1 MDEARKREQERHEAE
16 RAARTD
22 AEAQEPTE
30 PQRELPT
37 REELQA
43 TVREMRQRRF
53 ELFNNCEP
61 MGLSVNSQFI
71 KDRIQTMA
79 ESRLRAA
86 RLFAFEVTPT
96 TSSMVVFVGRSQIK
110 DTDGTQI
117 GVMAVANVSYRKLV
131 EDAWGNARPAETWS
145 SFIYNGYGGTE
156 EAITGGIM
164 QNMSEMIDGFLLEYL
179 RVNEAAC

>member
-30 PQRELPT
+30 PPRELPT

-43 TVREMRQRRF
+43 TIREMRQRRF

-79 ESRLRAA
+79 ESRLRA
-86 RLFAFEVTPT
+86 RRGCSP
-96 TSSMVVFVGRSQIK
+96 SR
-110 DTDGTQI
+110 
-117 GVMAVANVSYRKLV
+117 
-131 EDAWGNARPAETWS
+131 
-145 SFIYNGYGGTE
+145 
-156 EAITGGIM
+156 
-164 QNMSEMIDGFLLEYL
+164 
-179 RVNEAAC
+179 